1 MMISN
6 KESKMEEA
14 KNYTQGEE
22 FANAFTHAIGAMFA
36 IYAIVM
42 LAVTATTPLQKAT
55 TAVYGAM
62 MFILFQSST
71 CYHAIT
77 NEKAK
82 RVFRKIDHSA
92 IYLMIAGTYTPL
104 LMMVVNFPNSVA
116 LMSMTWYLAVT
127 GIVFSCITLK
137 FKYLSTGL
145 YLLMGWLSIF
155 LVYNIWIKYS
165 HMAIWFM
172 LAGGLCYTLGSV
184 FYLSKKK
191 FAHTFWHLC
200 VLAGAVFH
208 YFCIL
213 ELLKG

>member
-1 MMISN
+1 
-6 KESKMEEA
+6 MEEA
-14 KNYTQGEE
+14 KNYTQAEE

-42 LAVTATTPLQKAT
+42 LAVNSATPVQKAT
-55 TAVYGAM
+55 TAIYGTM

-77 NEKAK
+77 HEKAK
-82 RVFRKIDHSA
+82 RVLRKIDHSA
-92 IYLMIAGTYTPL
+92 IYLMIAGTYTPI
-104 LMMVVNFPNSVA
+104 LMMVIGYPNSIA
-116 LMSMTWYLAVT
+116 LTSITWYLAIT
-127 GIVFSCITLK
+127 GIIFSCMTLK

-145 YLLMGWLSIF
+145 YLLMGWLGIF
-155 LVYNIWIKYS
+155 FAYNLWMKCPHSVIWLL
-165 HMAIWFM
+165 

-191 FAHTFWHLC
+191 FMHTFWHLC
-200 VLAGAVFH
+200 VLAGAVLH

-213 ELLKG
+213 ELLKH

>member
-1 MMISN
+1 
-6 KESKMEEA
+6 MEET
-14 KNYTQGEE
+14 KNYTQAEE
-22 FANAFTHAIGAMFA
+22 FANAFTHAIGALFS

-55 TAVYGAM
+55 TAIYGAM
-62 MFILFQSST
+62 MFILFQAST

-77 NEKAK
+77 SERAK

-92 IYLMIAGTYTPL
+92 IYLMIAGTYTPI
-104 LMMVVNFPNSVA
+104 LMMVISFPNSVA
-116 LMSMTWYLAVT
+116 LMSMIWYLAIT

-155 LVYNIWIKYS
+155 LFYNLWIKFPHS
-165 HMAIWFM
+165 AVW
-172 LAGGLCYTLGSV
+172 LLLGGGLFFTLGSV

-191 FAHTFWHLC
+191 FMHTIWHLC
-200 VLAGAVFH
+200 VLLGAVLQ

-213 ELLKG
+213 ELLKF